1 MPGRTQNHPEMPR
14 NLKVLRLKMPPCA
27 KTAVFCRVIFF
38 TLFLLPF
45 FRHFWWI
52 SSPFGLPR
60 SKRRWSVLG
69 NFFVIF
75 RFFLRFWLLLQFW
88 SIFLAQGDQKC
99 RKKRWKNK
107 PNHQPRHQFL
117 PPATPPASNERGLT
131 SWPDLPMTSSSTLP
145 SVFRK
150 ALWTTA
156 PLSARVRKSSTSL
169 SLKSTKQPWNGVTTN
184 VEKLATR
191 LGRLHRFQ
199 RASEPFSKLQ
209 PESNC
214 SKYFHNW
221 AFIFCLH

>member
-60 SKRRWSVLG
+60 SKRHWSVLG

-99 RKKRWKNK
+99 RKKRRKNK

-145 SVFRK
+145 SEWAGGGSGSAGSIRLAPCAPGVSDPTRSETCRH
-150 ALWTTA
+150 ACSSWTCRHACPTW
-156 PLSARVRKSSTSL
+156 L
-169 SLKSTKQPWNGVTTN
+169 
-184 VEKLATR
+184 
-191 LGRLHRFQ
+191 
-199 RASEPFSKLQ
+199 
-209 PESNC
+209 
-214 SKYFHNW
+214 
-221 AFIFCLH
+221 

>member
-45 FRHFWWI
+45 FRHSWWI

-88 SIFLAQGDQKC
+88 LIFLAQGDQKC

-131 SWPDLPMTSSSTLP
+131 SWPDLPMISSSTLP
-145 SVFRK
+145 SEW
-150 ALWTTA
+150 AGGGSG
-156 PLSARVRKSSTSL
+156 SAGSISY
-169 SLKSTKQPWNGVTTN
+169 QNPAGCW
-184 VEKLATR
+184 
-191 LGRLHRFQ
+191 
-199 RASEPFSKLQ
+199 
-209 PESNC
+209 
-214 SKYFHNW
+214 
-221 AFIFCLH
+221 